1 VFMALQAALVAGWAL
16 LSPRSFFEDFPVVG
30 GTWVDAFPPYNEH
43 LIRDVGGLYLGF
55 AILFF
60 WAAANM
66 EPGLVR
72 GVLIAWLPFA
82 VLHLWFHVTH
92 LEGLSGAERFL
103 QTTSLILVTV
113 IPFLVLA
120 AQRRSRTSTF
130 GGL

>member
-1 VFMALQAALVAGWAL
+1 MALQAAVIAAWAL
-16 LSPRSFFEDFPVVG
+16 VSPRSFYRDFPAIG
-30 GTWVDAFPPYNEH
+30 GSWVNASPPFNEH

-60 WAAANM
+60 WAGSNM
-66 EPGLVR
+66 DPAVVR
-72 GVLIAWLPFA
+72 PVLIAWLPFA

-92 LEGLSGAERFL
+92 MGGLGGGERFL
-103 QTTSLILVTV
+103 QTVALAAVTLIPVL
-113 IPFLVLA
+113 ILA